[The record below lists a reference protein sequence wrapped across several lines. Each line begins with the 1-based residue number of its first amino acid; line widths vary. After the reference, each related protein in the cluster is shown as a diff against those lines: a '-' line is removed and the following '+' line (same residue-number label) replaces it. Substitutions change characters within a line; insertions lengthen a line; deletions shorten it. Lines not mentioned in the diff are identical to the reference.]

1 MPCLKRIVSTGC
13 VVLMSVGVG
22 GSIASAAVDSDRIA
36 APVWGPD
43 VYGGYASTHIIVQLE
58 PGIEPGR
65 LGDGRLTLLGVGEQQ
80 HQPPGLRGPA
90 GAGTATGQAADLI
103 TAALQRWK
111 AELITPALTT
121 QPANRQLAAQIG
133 LDRYYKIHVPPGTDT
148 PAMAAQFAGFVTHIG
163 SAEVDGIGGIA
174 QTIPNDN
181 DFDLQYALLNTGQT
195 GGIPDA
201 DIDATDAWDETTG
214 SAALLLAVLDA
225 GMDEHVEFAGRLVDG
240 WNTASNNGDT
250 SDSCG
255 SHGTHV
261 GGIAA
266 ATGNNTIGIAGVNWA
281 VWVMPVRV
289 LNGCNGT
296 ESPLADGIIY
306 ATDHGA
312 DVINMSLQFAD
323 GTNYLHDAVTYGY
336 MSGVVLVAAAGNFGF
351 SGGVA
356 FPARWDETIAVAATD
371 NQDQRWSGS
380 NQGPQLTVAAPGVNV
395 WSLFGSA
402 NYAYMTGTSMAT
414 PHVSGLAT
422 LMLSLDGSL
431 TPDEVRDILQAT
443 ADDVD
448 APGFDNNT
456 GFGRINANAALLEVL
471 AGISIPG
478 DLDGDGAVGIL
489 DLLILL
495 TAWGPC
501 PDPPEECPADLALD
515 GSVGV
520 LDLLTLLA
528 YWG

>member
-1 MPCLKRIVSTGC
+1 
-13 VVLMSVGVG
+13 MSVGVG
-22 GSIASAAVDSDRIA
+22 ASIASAAVDSDRVA

-43 VYGGYASTHIIVQLE
+43 VFGGYASTHIIVQLE

-90 GAGTATGQAADLI
+90 GAGAATVQAADMI
-103 TAALQRWK
+103 AAALQRWN

-148 PAMAAQFAGFVTHIG
+148 PAMAAQFAGFVTHIE

-181 DFDLQYALLNTGQT
+181 DFDLQYALLNTGQN

-214 SAALLLAVLDA
+214 SNALLLAVLDA

-240 WNTASNNGDT
+240 WNTVSNNGDT

-281 VWVMPVRV
+281 VQVMPVRV
-289 LNGCNGT
+289 LNGCLGF
-296 ESPLADGIIY
+296 EEHLADGIIF
-306 ATDHGA
+306 ATDNGA
-312 DVINMSLQFAD
+312 DVINMSLQYYTGTSALHSAVLYAD
-323 GTNYLHDAVTYGY
+323 L
-336 MSGVVLVAAAGNFGF
+336 SGVVLVAAAGNFN
-351 SGGVA
+351 SVVA
-356 FPARWDETIAVAATD
+356 YPARWDETIAVAATD

-380 NQGPQLTVAAPGVNV
+380 NQGPQLTVAAPGDNI
-395 WSLFGSA
+395 WSLLDTTSYQYF
-402 NYAYMTGTSMAT
+402 TGTSMAT

-431 TPDEVRDILQAT
+431 TPDEVRGILQAT

-478 DLDGDGAVGIL
+478 DLDGDGVVGVL

-495 TAWGPC
+495 TVWGPC
-501 PDPPEECPADLALD
+501 PDPPDECPADLNGD
-515 GSVGV
+515 GSVGI

>member
-1 MPCLKRIVSTGC
+1 MRLARNPC
-13 VVLMSVGVG
+13 
-22 GSIASAAVDSDRIA
+22 
-36 APVWGPD
+36 W
-43 VYGGYASTHIIVQLE
+43 
-58 PGIEPGR
+58 
-65 LGDGRLTLLGVGEQQ
+65 
-80 HQPPGLRGPA
+80 
-90 GAGTATGQAADLI
+90 
-103 TAALQRWK
+103 
-111 AELITPALTT
+111 
-121 QPANRQLAAQIG
+121 
-133 LDRYYKIHVPPGTDT
+133 
-148 PAMAAQFAGFVTHIG
+148 
-163 SAEVDGIGGIA
+163 
-174 QTIPNDN
+174 
-181 DFDLQYALLNTGQT
+181 
-195 GGIPDA
+195 
-201 DIDATDAWDETTG
+201 
-214 SAALLLAVLDA
+214 
-225 GMDEHVEFAGRLVDG
+225 
-240 WNTASNNGDT
+240 
-250 SDSCG
+250 
-255 SHGTHV
+255 
-261 GGIAA
+261 GIAA

-402 NYAYMTGTSMAT
+402 NYAFKTGTSMAT
-414 PHVSGLAT
+414 PHVSVLAT

-478 DLDGDGAVGIL
+478 DLDGDGTVSVL
-489 DLLILL
+489 DLLALL
-495 TAWGPC
+495 AAWGPC
-501 PDPPEECPADLALD
+501 PDPPEECPADLDLD
-515 GSVGV
+515 DSVGI